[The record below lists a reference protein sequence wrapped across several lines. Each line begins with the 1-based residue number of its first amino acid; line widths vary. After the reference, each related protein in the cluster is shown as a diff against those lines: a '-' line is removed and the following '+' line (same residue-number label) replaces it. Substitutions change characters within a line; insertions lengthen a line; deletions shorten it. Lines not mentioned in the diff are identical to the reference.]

1 MKKLAILMAGMLI
14 FIAASG
20 TGTATEIIVETGT
33 SIQNAVNSA
42 SSGDVIIVKPGTYY
56 ENIRIITQNLVI
68 RSESGNPQDTAITA
82 KDLRT
87 NVITLEQ
94 ANNTSISGFKITG
107 SGEGYSGVY
116 LVRCSSCT
124 ITNNDLSGN
133 YQGIYLRY
141 SDYNSILNNVVLGK
155 YKGIYLQDSN
165 YNTLSGNRANSSTP
179 YGIHLM
185 RSQRNTI
192 SNNIANSNNY
202 GILLENTNYN
212 NLNGNI
218 ANSNS
223 GYGFYLTNSSNCELT
238 GNTAS
243 SNDRGIYLI
252 RSNSNT
258 ILDNKVSENIN
269 YGILTS
275 YSNYNTIS
283 GNTANKT
290 SRGIHLD
297 SSDGNTVSSNTVASN
312 SVSGLFMC
320 AGSDRNRVFNNYLN
334 NNLNADIDNT
344 KNTWN
349 ITRTA
354 GTNIIGGSYIGGN
367 FWAAPA
373 GTGFSQTAQD
383 ANGDGIADN
392 EYAGKNFVDYL
403 PLVSA
408 STPQQPI
415 LPVASFTTN
424 VTSGNAP
431 LAVQFTD
438 TSQYATGWKWDF
450 ENDGTVDSNVQ
461 NPVHVYAVAGTYT
474 VSLTAS
480 NANGIAS
487 KTATITVS
495 EQSKP
500 VVPVA
505 SFTTNVTS
513 GNAPLAVQFTD
524 TSQYATGWQWDFEND
539 GTVDSNVQNPVHVYA
554 VAGTYTV
561 SLTASNAN
569 GMNSKFMTITVNAPS
584 APVTPIADFTAN
596 ITSGYA
602 PLAVQFT
609 DNSQN
614 AVSWNWDFDN
624 DGISD
629 SDLQNPAHVYEIP
642 GIYTVNLIAGNQN
655 GTTSKTATITVLE
668 AENINNGL
676 PVADFSMNVSEGYA
690 PLYVLYTD
698 LSQNATATGWDF
710 DNDGVAE
717 VSSPTI
723 VYVYPYPGTYTVNL
737 IATNENGTTSKTATV
752 NVLKENNSGDGS
764 SGGSKG
770 SSRGS
775 SSGGSGGSSGGS
787 PEPSRNVEVKEI
799 SQVFITNGNAVKF
812 DLKRNATCVVDVS
825 FDSKKTAGKTTTIVE
840 QLKNKSALVSSLPEG
855 EVYKSFNI
863 WVGNSGFAS
872 SENIENPTICFKVEK
887 SWVQDEKID
896 TNSITLNRYSN
907 KTWEQL
913 PVNMSG
919 EDSKYLYL
927 TSRVQGFSFFAIT
940 GKTNELSGE
949 NVTEVKAKNET
960 GSVEENGIEKTGS
973 EVKKEPEHAENVKAP
988 GPGIAFGVAC
998 LLAVFLYIRKK

>member
-480 NANGIAS
+480 NANG
-487 KTATITVS
+487 
-495 EQSKP
+495 
-500 VVPVA
+500 
-505 SFTTNVTS
+505 
-513 GNAPLAVQFTD
+513 
-524 TSQYATGWQWDFEND
+524 
-539 GTVDSNVQNPVHVYA
+539 
-554 VAGTYTV
+554 
-561 SLTASNAN
+561 
-569 GMNSKFMTITVNAPS
+569 MNSKFMTITVNAPS